1 MAKIIVTGNAVSVV
15 STLKLDELNLVKK
28 YRPDALALREGEDK
42 KIIFKIF
49 VTSHGEMDATGISF
63 NAANTD
69 GNAVMN
75 EIFDNVP
82 DGDIKDVI
90 AEKYGVGILN
100 LRKLEA
106 SLPQVIADIKSERT
120 TIINTIN
127 VQ

>member
-15 STLKLDELNLVKK
+15 STLKLDEVKLVQK

-42 KIIFKIF
+42 KIVFKIF
-49 VTSHGEMDATGISF
+49 VTSTGEMDATGISF
-63 NAANTD
+63 NAANSD

-75 EIFDNVP
+75 EIFSNIP
-82 DGDIKDVI
+82 DSDIKDVI

-106 SLPQVIADIKSERT
+106 ILPQVISDIKSERT
-120 TIINTIN
+120 AIINTIN